1 MKKRHDM
8 ISEVMLVQNLDSM
21 ILKAWK
27 GEISELRQRSRMIAS
42 PVRGWPVNGGS
53 GSGMETDDNWAAIA
67 DLISVILLTK

>member
-27 GEISELRQRSRMIAS
+27 GEISELRQRSRMAAS
-42 PVRGWPVNGGS
+42 PVDGRY
-53 GSGMETDDNWAAIA
+53 MEDLEVEWNQWA
-67 DLISVILLTK
+67 TGQR